1 MLHRLMLLTACLAIS
16 SVACAQKVTLATQDK
31 FPLIGE
37 YFQPKAPTDKAVLM
51 LHQCNYN
58 RTMYDEIGKN
68 LAEKG
73 IHALSIDF
81 RSYGESVK
89 GQMDQKHIR
98 ALPESDRDKVWDTL
112 WETWQQDTQVA
123 YALLQS
129 KFKGKGTIGIIG
141 ASCGGSQGLAL
152 MEKKDVKAMSYFSSG
167 QNEERIARYKKQFTD
182 MPTLIIAAKDD
193 GFTYLSAQKLFELAT
208 NPNSKLIAYSA
219 GGHGYPLLAK
229 DPSLAGQIATWFSEQ
244 L

>member
-1 MLHRLMLLTACLAIS
+1 MLHRLMLLAACLTVSNIAN
-16 SVACAQKVTLATQDK
+16 AEKVNLSTHDK

-37 YFQPKAPTDKAVLM
+37 YFKPNAPKDKAVLM

-68 LAEKG
+68 LAEQG
-73 IHALSIDF
+73 IHALSLDF

-89 GQMDQKHIR
+89 GKMNQQHIR
-98 ALPESDRDKVWDTL
+98 TLPEDERDKVWDTL

-129 KFKGKGTIGIIG
+129 KFKGNGTIGIIG

-152 MEKKDVKAMSYFSSG
+152 MEKKEVKAMSYFSSG
-167 QNEERIARYKKQFTD
+167 QNEERIARYKNQFSG

-193 GFTYLSAQKLFELAT
+193 GFTYTSAQKLFELAT

-229 DPSLAGQIATWFSEQ
+229 DPTLAAQIATWFSKQ